1 MITFWI
7 TVLIC
12 LILALVGYNTHYK
25 RKIKQLNKEL
35 REYQVVVNT
44 AAVTASRINEELA
57 ELEIRVEKTKQ
68 DKLALETYLKAFI
81 HGKLKVYVRSNFHSN
96 FNIYNNKYYAKASAS
111 TVHNN
116 TKGKVEGI
124 PVLTFADNRYN
135 VIDIYKL
142 KKLIKSDSDYALL
155 DVLEQS
161 KTTKETLIQEL
172 GNKILT
178 SYSQ

>member
-44 AAVTASRINEELA
+44 VTVTASRINEELA
-57 ELEIRVEKTKQ
+57 ELEIKIEKVRY
-68 DKLALETYLKAFI
+68 DKSALESYLKAFI

-111 TVHNN
+111 NN
-116 TKGKVEGI
+116 PNNKGKVEGI

-161 KTTKETLIQEL
+161 KTTKESLIQEL